1 MKIAKTYYSSPV
13 AFVANILL
21 AYLSFALCRLAFLF
35 ENWGLFAEQLTSQ
48 SIKQIWSGGWM
59 FDTSAILYTHALYA
73 LLMLFPI
80 HYKERD
86 GYQQCAKL
94 LFIFI
99 NSLSIFVNLAD
110 AVYFQYTGRR
120 TTATVF
126 QEFSNETNLAGV
138 FGVEILNHW
147 YLVLVAI
154 FLIYGL
160 SKLYLKPV
168 GKPYTSPLWFYYSV
182 QTLCLA
188 LFVPLCIAG
197 MRGGFTT
204 AVRPITLSNAN
215 QYANRPA
222 EAALVL
228 NTPFSIIRTIGKK
241 AFVNPAYF
249 AEENLEAIYTPL
261 HQPQPDKPFTPK
273 NVVVLIVESFGKEYI
288 GALNKQLANGPYQGY
303 TPFIDSLLTHSLTY
317 SHTFGNGR
325 KSIDGMPSILS
336 SIPMFI
342 EPFFLTSAAMNKVSS
357 IAGELNQKGYYSAFF
372 HGADNGSMG
381 FQAFARA
388 AGFTDYY
395 GRTEYNQDPN
405 YNGDKDF
412 DGMWA
417 VWDEEFLQFFAD
429 KINRFQQPFVTA
441 LFTASSHHPFKIPA
455 KYKDRFPE
463 GELPIHKCIAYTDYA
478 LKRFF
483 EKVANEP
490 WFTETLFVIAAD
502 HANQSNHEVYQT
514 DLGAFQVPIL
524 FYAPGDS
531 TLVGY
536 KEQIAQ
542 QIDIM
547 PTVLSYLGYDK
558 PFIAFGSD
566 LLTTPAADSYAVNY
580 YNGTYQYVKGEYL
593 LQFDGT
599 ASKGLYQFKKDSLL
613 QQNLVGKDPEQNLME
628 QELKAII
635 QQYMERMNKDEISVT
650 TE

>member
-288 GALNKQLANGPYQGY
+288 GALNKQLANGTYQGY

>member
-1 MKIAKTYYSSPV
+1 MKFAKTYYSSAV
-13 AFVANILL
+13 AFVINMLF
-21 AYLSFALCRLAFLF
+21 AYLSFALCRLVFLF
-35 ENWGLFAEQLTSQ
+35 ENWGLFAEQLTTASM
-48 SIKQIWSGGWM
+48 KQIWSGGLL
-59 FDTSAILYTHALYA
+59 FDTSALLYTHALYA

-80 HYKERD
+80 HYKERC
-86 GYQQCAKL
+86 GFQQFAKSLFL
-94 LFIFI
+94 LINALCIF
-99 NSLSIFVNLAD
+99 LNLAD

-288 GALNKQLANGPYQGY
+288 GALNKQLANGTYQGY

-635 QQYMERMNKDEISVT
+635 QQYMERMNKDEISVKA
-650 TE
+650 E